1 MAASTAT
8 RIAPVSQLFSPIA
21 LGPVSLPNRIVIAPM
36 CQYSADEGRATA
48 WHAQHLGSLAQSSA
62 GLLILE
68 ATAVEP
74 RGRISWADLGLWDQA
89 TEDALKPV
97 LDGIRAWSP
106 MPLGIQLAHAG
117 RKASTNKPWERG
129 GSAIAPG
136 DEHGWQTVSSTSR
149 PFNAGDP
156 PPQALD
162 QAGIEAVIAA
172 FADSARRAHRLG
184 FELIELHGAHGYLL
198 HQFLSPLSNRRTDA
212 YGGSFENRT
221 RLVREVAVAVRRVWP
236 EALPLFVRVSA
247 TDWAEGGW
255 DEDQTVELA
264 RQLKP
269 LGVDLVDCSS
279 GGLLPN
285 VRIPVAPGF
294 QVPFAERVRREA
306 GVATSAVGLIRE
318 AEQAA
323 QIVRQGQ
330 ADLVL
335 LGRQM
340 LRDPYWPQHAA
351 KQLGVPVP
359 HPIQYGRAV
368 E

>member
-1 MAASTAT
+1 MAD
-8 RIAPVSQLFSPIA
+8 LFDPLTLRGIMF
-21 LGPVSLPNRIVIAPM
+21 PNRIGVSPM
-36 CQYSADEGRATA
+36 CQYSCEDGFATDWHVVHYGSRAV
-48 WHAQHLGSLAQSSA
+48 GGA
-62 GLLILE
+62 GLVMTE
-68 ATAVEP
+68 AAAVAPE
-74 RGRISWADLGLWDQA
+74 GRISPNDLGLWKDEQVEGLA
-89 TEDALKPV
+89 RCV
-97 LDGIRAWSP
+97 RFIRAQGAVA
-106 MPLGIQLAHAG
+106 GIQLAHAG
-117 RKASTNKPWERG
+117 RKASMPPPWKEEKALSAAAG
-129 GSAIAPG
+129 GWSPVAAPSAIPFGPSSAEPRALSA
-136 DEHGWQTVSSTSR
+136 EQIQEVVSR
-149 PFNAGDP
+149 FAEAAGR
-156 PPQALD
+156 ARA
-162 QAGIEAVIAA
+162 AGFQVAEIHA
-172 FADSARRAHRLG
+172 
-184 FELIELHGAHGYLL
+184 AHGYLL
-198 HQFLSPLSNRRTDA
+198 HQFLSPLSNRRDDA

-221 RLVREVAVAVRRVWP
+221 RLVRDVVAAVRRIWP
-236 EALPLFVRVSA
+236 EELPLFVRVSA

-255 DEDQTVELA
+255 DADQTVELA

-285 VRIPVAPGF
+285 VRIPVAPGY

-318 AEQAA
+318 PEQAA

-340 LRDPYWPQHAA
+340 LRDPYWPQRAA
-351 KQLGVPVP
+351 KQLGEPVP

>member
-1 MAASTAT
+1 MAD
-8 RIAPVSQLFSPIA
+8 LFEP
-21 LGPVSLPNRIVIAPM
+21 LTLRGVTFPNRIGVSPM
-36 CQYSADEGRATA
+36 CQYSCEDGFATDWHLIHYGSRAV
-48 WHAQHLGSLAQSSA
+48 GGA
-62 GLLILE
+62 GLVMTE
-68 ATAVEP
+68 AAAVAPE
-74 RGRISWADLGLWDQA
+74 GRISPNDLGLWKDEQVA
-89 TEDALKPV
+89 GLARCV
-97 LDGIRAWSP
+97 RFIRAQGAVAG
-106 MPLGIQLAHAG
+106 LQLAHAG
-117 RKASTNKPWERG
+117 RKASM
-129 GSAIAPG
+129 
-136 DEHGWQTVSSTSR
+136 
-149 PFNAGDP
+149 P
-156 PPQALD
+156 PPWKEETALTAAEGGWSPVAAPSALPFGPASAEPRALSAEQVPEVVSRFVAAAVRARD
-162 QAGIEAVIAA
+162 AGFQVVEVHA
-172 FADSARRAHRLG
+172 
-184 FELIELHGAHGYLL
+184 AHGYLL

-221 RLVREVAVAVRRVWP
+221 RLVREVAEAVRRVWP

-255 DEDQTVELA
+255 DADQTVELA